1 MGICRIEL
9 VPGEAKPACPVMG
22 QKAVEPMGRTVQRPP
37 EVEKNRS
44 HSPPLLK
51 FTSIP
56 AAFATNRETKS
67 RSQPPMPFAPV
78 PMNVDLKSQPPMP
91 FAAVPMNVDL
101 KVNPRLGACYIDSAV
116 RIL

>member
-1 MGICRIEL
+1 
-9 VPGEAKPACPVMG
+9 
-22 QKAVEPMGRTVQRPP
+22 
-37 EVEKNRS
+37 
-44 HSPPLLK
+44 
-51 FTSIP
+51 
-56 AAFATNRETKS
+56 
-67 RSQPPMPFAPV
+67 MPFAPV